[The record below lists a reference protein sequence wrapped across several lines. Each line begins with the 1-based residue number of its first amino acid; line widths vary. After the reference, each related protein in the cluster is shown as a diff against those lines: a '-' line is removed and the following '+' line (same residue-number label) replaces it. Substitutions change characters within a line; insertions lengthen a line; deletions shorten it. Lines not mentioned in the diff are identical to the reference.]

1 VNQQSEHLSNAQ
13 IEEYGSPASGAGAET
28 EERVEQ
34 HLADCPSCRS
44 RVLEFQRTRFA
55 LLPDPKVNTVS
66 SSNCPC
72 EEDLHNL
79 AAGLSA
85 GPLSAELTAHAA
97 ACSRCGPLLREY
109 QEDFSDDVTPEEQT
123 ALAQLRSAS
132 PEWQQQKAR
141 EMLKQVR
148 TPAPSPPSPRR
159 IFSWKWV
166 MTPAAA
172 AAACALLALGIGGV
186 TWYAKR
192 DTPEKVDKLLVQA
205 STEPRTIEMRWPG
218 AAHSRLTVSLG
229 PSDSQS
235 PSLLEAKSAI
245 AHALQKNSS
254 NSAWLRLQAQTDIL
268 EHKPSPAIDVLKHEL
283 DAHPDSPSI
292 ALELAIAYFVQGQ
305 ESDETQYKNALIV
318 LDNLLLRQ
326 PENTGFPAL
335 RKENT
340 VARFNRAIV
349 REHLHMDKEAADD
362 WNAVLQYETDA
373 GWKTEAEQHLQR
385 LQEKKTPG

>member
-1 VNQQSEHLSNAQ
+1 MNQQSEHLSNAQ

-79 AAGLSA
+79 AAGLCS

-97 ACSRCGPLLREY
+97 ACGRCGPLLREY

-141 EMLKQVR
+141 EMLKPVPP
-148 TPAPSPPSPRR
+148 PAPPPPSPRR

-166 MTPAAA
+166 MVPAMPAI
-172 AAACALLALGIGGV
+172 ALIAVGI
-186 TWYAKR
+186 WYLQSES
-192 DTPEKVDKLLVQA
+192 PEKAEKWMAQA
-205 STEPRTIEMRWPG
+205 YTEQRTFEMRWPG
-218 AAHSRLTVSLG
+218 AEWGKFSPDRGPGGSLFSEPEAQQRAAKVIAKKSTTPDHSEWLRPRAEL
-229 PSDSQS
+229 D
-235 PSLLEAKSAI
+235 LLEGHPGQAVSKLAPLENQTQST
-245 AHALQKNSS
+245 AL
-254 NSAWLRLQAQTDIL
+254 L
-268 EHKPSPAIDVLKHEL
+268 L
-283 DAHPDSPSI
+283 D
-292 ALELAIAYFVQGQ
+292 LAIAYFQRGQ
-305 ESDETQYKNALIV
+305 KPDS
-318 LDNLLLRQ
+318 
-326 PENTGFPAL
+326 PAD
-335 RKENT
+335 
-340 VARFNRAIV
+340 
-349 REHLHMDKEAADD
+349 DKEHAIAILKRIISTNPNNLEALFNLGIAYTAIGSWADASATWHTYLRLD
-362 WNAVLQYETDA
+362 PTGPWANEAKAKLLQME
-373 GWKTEAEQHLQR
+373 EMHPQSRRE
-385 LQEKKTPG
+385 